1 MKNLTIHPVHI
12 ARVHRSPVSR
22 AVGSSLCRS
31 HRAPVSRVGN
41 TVLTGN
47 QLWSILLHVLH
58 NAASQVQPET
68 TVAVKHRVSVNLA
81 EEEYRE
87 LSVMAN
93 KYLVSMAWHGMAR
106 SVGDS

>member
-1 MKNLTIHPVHI
+1 M
-12 ARVHRSPVSR
+12 
-22 AVGSSLCRS
+22 
-31 HRAPVSRVGN
+31 
-41 TVLTGN
+41 
-47 QLWSILLHVLH
+47 HVLH

-93 KYLVSMAWHGMAR
+93 KYLVSMAWHG
-106 SVGDS
+106 SVGRRFVTFWSAIGMKNCNCRWC